1 MAIIWRLSSM
11 IPSPTNR
18 AVRFSF
24 LFGLFSLLALTACSE
39 KELDLSHQMEMAQH
53 LPPWQ
58 MSLTIAIA
66 TLISEDIATI
76 VAGILAANGQLSFT
90 WALTGAL
97 GGVLIGDFGLYLV
110 GYFGGMSILKRAPIR
125 WWVKEAHVKQGVAL
139 LEQHGAKLIFSS
151 RFIPGSR
158 FPLYLSAGILRY
170 PFLKYSIYLM
180 LACCSSTV
188 VLLVL
193 SVKLGS
199 VLLDYLKVYEKYA
212 LPGFVAVVTI
222 VWLAVKLIEI
232 LATRQSR
239 LRFLVRSRNLWRKIQ
254 NRKAR

>member
-1 MAIIWRLSSM
+1 M
-11 IPSPTNR
+11 ISSPTNR
-18 AVRFSF
+18 SVRFSF
-24 LFGLFSLLALTACSE
+24 FFCLFSLLALTACSE
-39 KELDLSHQMEMAQH
+39 KELDLSQQMEMAQH

-76 VAGILAANGQLSFT
+76 VAGILAANGQLSFA
-90 WALTGAL
+90 WALTASL
-97 GGVLIGDFGLYLV
+97 GGVLIGDFGLYV
-110 GYFGGMSILKRAPIR
+110 IGYFGGMSILKRAPIR

-170 PFLKYSIYLM
+170 PFLKYSIYLL
-180 LACCSSTV
+180 LACCSSTFA
-188 VLLVL
+188 LLIL
-193 SVKLGS
+193 SMKLGE
-199 VLLDYLKVYEKYA
+199 VLLDYLKIYEKYA
-212 LPGFVAVVTI
+212 LPGFIVVVII

-239 LRFLVRSRNLWRKIQ
+239 LRFLVKSRNLWRRVF
-254 NRKAR
+254 RKK